1 MFGRLI
7 RSCQRLNITYKRNSF
22 SFTFRSLNT
31 FSTNHNNNKT
41 MENIPLEK
49 KIEELNIVGAGPK
62 VEEKQENKTEEKT

>member
-1 MFGRLI
+1 
-7 RSCQRLNITYKRNSF
+7 
-22 SFTFRSLNT
+22 
-31 FSTNHNNNKT
+31 